1 MAEKLIHLS
10 IVSPEKIVYAGEV
23 TSITA
28 PGELGY
34 FQVLFNHAA
43 LISTLGTGQLK
54 VITTG
59 NEQLLYAV
67 SGGVFEVKNNKA
79 ILLADSI
86 ESKEEIDVERAEQTL
101 LRAKEILQTSEENK
115 TKQEAK
121 KDILTEQ
128 NKIKVSGK

>member
-1 MAEKLIHLS
+1 MSEKSILLS
-10 IVSPEKIVYAGEV
+10 IVSPEKIVYSGEV

-54 VITTG
+54 VITDS
-59 NEQLLYAV
+59 NEQLLFAV

-101 LRAKEILQTSEENK
+101 LRAKEILGSSEVKKEK
-115 TKQEAK
+115 EEAKQE
-121 KDILTEQ
+121 IITEQ

>member
-1 MAEKLIHLS
+1 MAEKIISLS
-10 IVSPEKIVYAGEV
+10 IVSPEKIVFTGEV

-43 LISTLGTGQLK
+43 LISTLGTGRLK
-54 VITTG
+54 VITES
-59 NEQLLYAV
+59 NEELLFAV

-86 ESKEEIDVERAEQTL
+86 ESKEDIDVERAEQTL
-101 LRAKEILQTSEENK
+101 LRAKEILESSEEK
-115 TKQEAK
+115 KAKEEAK
-121 KDILTEQ
+121 QDIITEQ
-128 NKIKVSGK
+128 NKLKVSGK

>member
-1 MAEKLIHLS
+1 MSEKSINLS
-10 IVSPEKIVYAGEV
+10 IVSPEKIVYSGEV
-23 TSITA
+23 NSVTA

-34 FQVLFNHAA
+34 FQILYNHAA

-54 VITTG
+54 IITNS
-59 NEQLLYAV
+59 NETLLYAV

-86 ESKEEIDVERAEQTL
+86 ESKEDIDTERAEQSL
-101 LRAKEILQTSEENK
+101 LRAKELLGSTEVKIKE
-115 TKQEAK
+115 EAK
-121 KDILTEQ
+121 KNIITEK

>member
-1 MAEKLIHLS
+1 MSEKSINLS

-23 TSITA
+23 NSITA

-54 VITTG
+54 IITET
-59 NEQLLYAV
+59 NETLLYAV

-86 ESKEEIDVERAEQTL
+86 ESKEDIDVERAEQTL
-101 LRAKEILQTSEENK
+101 LRAKELLESSSEVK
-115 TKQEAK
+115 AKQEAK
-121 KDILTEQ
+121 QDIVTEK